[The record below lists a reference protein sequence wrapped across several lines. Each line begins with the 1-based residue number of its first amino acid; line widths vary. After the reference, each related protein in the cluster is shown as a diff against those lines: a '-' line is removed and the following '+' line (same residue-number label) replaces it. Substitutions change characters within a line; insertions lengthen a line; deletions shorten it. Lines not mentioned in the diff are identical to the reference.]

1 MKRDFTY
8 VDDIVNGII
17 KCVDNPAKQ
26 NLAWDAKHPDP
37 ATSSAPFKVYNIGNN
52 SPVELMDYIKA
63 VELKIGRE
71 IEKNFLPLQAGDVP
85 ATYADV
91 GDLVADFD

>member
-1 MKRDFTY
+1 M
-8 VDDIVNGII
+8 N
-17 KCVDNPAKQ
+17 
-26 NLAWDAKHPDP
+26 
-37 ATSSAPFKVYNIGNN
+37 
-52 SPVELMDYIKA
+52 YIKA

-91 GDLVADFD
+91 SDLVADFDCSVSEETSFLPMRWRRLLLSDLSSRR